1 MKATKAVVKQRV
13 EEVFRLRL
21 GGAGFA
27 DILQHASAP
36 EQAWGVS
43 ERHLWNYI
51 AAADKLMA
59 ERFDAKAPH
68 LLARHLLQRCELYAQ
83 ARAAGDWRTALAVL
97 QDEAKLEGLYP
108 PQKIAPTNPDGDKEF
123 SGGFTDADRLAALQ
137 RLHARVGQGDRG
149 PPAGGGAAADR
160 PLLGG
165 PRPAVG

>member
-43 ERHLWNYI
+43 ERQLWNYI
-51 AAADKLMA
+51 AAADRLIE

-68 LLARHLLQRCELYAQ
+68 LLNLHLLRRNQLYAH
-83 ARAAGDWRTALAVL
+83 AVGAGDFRTALAVL
-97 QDEAKLEGLYP
+97 DSEAKLEGLFP
-108 PQKIAPTNPDGDKEF
+108 PTKIAPTDPTGEKQYAG
-123 SGGFTDADRLAALQ
+123 SLSDADRAAALQ
-137 RLHARVGQGDRG
+137 QLYARLGAG
-149 PPAGGGAAADR
+149 PGAPPVNGAAAAH
-160 PLLGG
+160 G
-165 PRPAVG
+165 